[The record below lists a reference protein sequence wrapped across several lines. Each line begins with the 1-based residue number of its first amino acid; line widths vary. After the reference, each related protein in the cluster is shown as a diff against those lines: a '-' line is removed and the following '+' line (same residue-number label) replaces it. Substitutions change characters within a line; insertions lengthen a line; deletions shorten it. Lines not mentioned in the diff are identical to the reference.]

1 MKLRTWP
8 IVITVAVSALLLF
21 GGWFAYRQ
29 WVVENPLKKLVTEY
43 EGVNAVQF
51 DITRTQVDLKLK
63 LEPGTDISGLVKHI
77 EQDGKGFIGNR
88 TLKLDVEDNSSP
100 ALDKLWEQALF
111 SVAQA
116 MENKQYTEITATLEK
131 LEQQDNSLQTSAE
144 IDDKNVYITL
154 TNGEN
159 SKFIILPRIPQK
171 MGVWS
176 NA

>member
-8 IVITVAVSALLLF
+8 IIVTVAVSALLLF

-29 WVVENPLKKLVTEY
+29 WVVEDPLKKLVTEY

-51 DITRTQVDLKLK
+51 DITRTEVDLKLK

-77 EQDGKGFIGNR
+77 EQDGKGIIGNR

-131 LEQQDNSLQTSAE
+131 LEQQDSSLQTSAE

-159 SKFIILPRIPQK
+159 SKCIILPRIPQK

>member
-8 IVITVAVSALLLF
+8 IVITVALSALLLF

-29 WVVENPLKKLVTEY
+29 LAVEKPLKKLVTEY
-43 EGVNAVQF
+43 EGVQTVQF

-63 LEPGTDISGLVKHI
+63 LEAGTDISGLVKHI
-77 EQDGKGFIGNR
+77 EQDGKGIIGNR
-88 TLKLDVEDNSSP
+88 TLKLDVEDNSTP
-100 ALDKLWEQALF
+100 ALDNLWERALF

-116 MENKQYTEITATLEK
+116 MENKQYTEITAALEK
-131 LEQQDNSLQTSAE
+131 LEQQDSSLQASAE